1 MDQHDETAKTKV
13 RFSLF
18 PANTFNVFGILNNF
32 PLSGFLNGFFAVDT
46 FFLISGILS
55 TYITIKST
63 RGDYK
68 NFSLFLFVISRYL
81 RLTPGSV
88 FSIATVFLLPYVGSG
103 PFFGEIVSSAVE
115 SCRSHWVWNL
125 VYLQTNIFD
134 EDFTSICNMPTW
146 WLSAEIKLHL
156 LSTLVVVYLF
166 FRPRLSFFV
175 GLLTIFCSI
184 IWAFVDHMMHGYP
197 PFPVST
203 IPEVE

>member
-1 MDQHDETAKTKV
+1 M
-13 RFSLF
+13 
-18 PANTFNVFGILNNF
+18 LNNF
-32 PLSGFLNGFFAVDT
+32 PLSGLLNGFFAVDT

-55 TYITIKST
+55 TYITIKSS

-103 PFFGEIVSSAVE
+103 PFFAETVTASVE
-115 SCRSHWVWNL
+115 NCQWHWFANL
-125 VYLQTNIFD
+125 LYLQTNLLG
-134 EDFTSICNMPTW
+134 EDFHSICNMPTW

-156 LSTLVVVYLF
+156 LSTFVVVYLF
-166 FRPRLSFFV
+166 LKPKLSFFV
-175 GLLTIFCSI
+175 GLLTIFGSFV
-184 IWAFVDHMMHGYP
+184 WAFIDHLQHGYP
-197 PFPVST
+197 PFTVST